1 MKRIPFP
8 LLLGVVL
15 SLLLAACTRGVID
28 AGPVA
33 TDDQD
38 TPTDTEDTGQDDT
51 TDAADAS
58 DTDDEG
64 DDPEADTGRDD
75 TTDPAD
81 APGTDDGSDDT
92 TDTSDGTDRDDATN
106 DHDVTPVQLYFIA
119 PGGGTPGRADPFLVS
134 VQREIPSTP
143 AIALA
148 TLRELVDGPSST
160 NRALVDG
167 IATSVPA
174 DTLVLGVNIADGL
187 TTVDLS
193 REFESGGGSFSMFSR
208 LAQVTYTLTQFP
220 TVDEVEFRLDG
231 QPVRVFSG
239 EGITID
245 EPASRADFVDLL
257 PTVFVDTPAA
267 GAEVDTPLRLT
278 GMGAVFEAT
287 FQYRLEAVDGTLLD
301 EGFAMTDNGV
311 GWGAFDITLDVSVD
325 APTEATLTVW
335 EYSAKDGSV
344 QALRDTRLTL
354 LP

>member
-8 LLLGVVL
+8 LLVGVVL
-15 SLLLAACTRGVID
+15 SLLLAACSGGVTD

-33 TDDQD
+33 VDDDQGTSTDTDD
-38 TPTDTEDTGQDDT
+38 TSTDTDGADDTDDTDGETGQDDT
-51 TDAADAS
+51 TDPLDAR
-58 DTDDEG
+58 DGGDEG
-64 DDPEADTGRDD
+64 G
-75 TTDPAD
+75 
-81 APGTDDGSDDT
+81 DT
-92 TDTSDGTDRDDATN
+92 TDTSDGTDRDEAT
-106 DHDVTPVQLYFIA
+106 DDQTVTRVRLYFVA
-119 PGGGTPGRADPFLVS
+119 PGGGTLGRADPFLVS

-143 AIALA
+143 GIALA
-148 TLRELVDGPSST
+148 TLRELVDGPSAADA
-160 NRALVDG
+160 ALIDD
-167 IATSVPA
+167 ISTSVPA
-174 DTLVLGVNIADGL
+174 ETLVLGVNIADGL
-187 TTVDLS
+187 ATVDLS
-193 REFESGGGSFSMFSR
+193 REFESGGGSLSMFSR
-208 LAQVTYTLTQFP
+208 LAQVIYTLTQFP
-220 TVDEVEFRLDG
+220 TVDEVEFQLDG

-267 GAEVDTPLRLT
+267 GAEAHTPLRVT

-287 FQYRLEAVDGTLLD
+287 FQYRLETVDGTLLD

-344 QALRDTRLTL
+344 QALRETPLTL